1 MISDP
6 ATLGRQLLGT
16 FLEESFDGLERLEAG
31 LLRLD
36 EHRSSELIDELFRV
50 VHSIKGGAGAVG
62 IVELGALAHAME
74 SVLDALRRGEPAAA
88 GTTSLLLRGVDA
100 LRASLRERQEGRS
113 TPADAH
119 AQLAA
124 QIEHCAARGAAA
136 PRGPAPP
143 ATRPSAVAAETWRID
158 IAPCS
163 APGAVAID
171 PIKLFRTLADLGELA
186 VDAELTALP
195 DLARFDP
202 GRCYLRWRATLP
214 GDVPRAAI
222 EDLLAWVDGAFDVTI
237 GPPAAAAP
245 AAPAAGEPAPLPAP
259 TGAPAVAAGEPAPLS
274 ALTGAPAAAAS
285 APAAGSIR
293 VAIDKIDQ
301 LMNMVGELVITQ
313 SMLGEL
319 DGDGPLDTARLA
331 RIREGL
337 GQLARNTRALQDSV
351 MRLRSMPIS
360 GVFNRFPRLV
370 RELGIRLGKEVVLEI
385 TGQSTELDKTV
396 LEKLGD
402 PLTHLVRNSIDH
414 GIEPVADRLAAGKP
428 RAGTI
433 RLTAE
438 HRGGDVVVEISDD
451 GRGLDPER
459 IAAIARQRGLIAP
472 DAVLDDRAATQ
483 LVFLPGFSTARE
495 VSEISGRGVGMD
507 VVRRHV
513 EELGGE
519 IALDSRRGHGTR
531 ITLRLPLTL
540 AIIDGQL
547 VRIGDRQFVIPL
559 LSIIESVAVEAAR
572 VSQLAG
578 ACEVYRLRDQLIP
591 MIDLAG
597 LLGMP
602 RAPGADNRV
611 MVVVATDTGQLGLMV
626 DELMAQQQV
635 VVKSLETNYQ
645 RVPGLSGATILGD
658 GQVAFILD
666 VIALGQAARAPLSIA
681 A

>member
-100 LRASLRERQEGRS
+100 LRASLRERQAGRS

-124 QIEHCAARGAAA
+124 QIEHCAARGSA
-136 PRGPAPP
+136 PSRGPAHPD
-143 ATRPSAVAAETWRID
+143 TRSPTAAAWRID
-158 IAPCS
+158 IAPGA
-163 APGAVAID
+163 APGAVVID

-222 EDLLAWVDGAFDVTI
+222 EDLLGWVDGAFDVTI
-237 GPPAAAAP
+237 VPPAALAAP
-245 AAPAAGEPAPLPAP
+245 TTGEPAPLPAA
-259 TGAPAVAAGEPAPLS
+259 TGAPAVAAGESAPLP
-274 ALTGAPAAAAS
+274 ALTGAPASAVAS

-414 GIEPVADRLAAGKP
+414 GIEPVADRLAAGKS

-459 IAAIARQRGLIAP
+459 IATIARQRGLIAP

-559 LSIIESVAVEAAR
+559 LSIIESVAVEAPR

-666 VIALGQAARAPLSIA
+666 VIALGQTARAPLSIA